1 MLHFVFEINSLTIT
15 LTENTGGDSGR
26 YDRLCIKKTMG
37 QPAGRPEPII
47 F

>member
-1 MLHFVFEINSLTIT
+1 MRHFVSEINILTIT
-15 LTENTGGDSGR
+15 LTENTGGESGR

-37 QPAGRPEPII
+37 QPASRPEPIV